1 MSRSIAVALAAA
13 VVIALASA
21 GADAWQC
28 PIQWRAA
35 EEAIKKA
42 ESMNVPP
49 EAKALLADA
58 RKLVA
63 EARKHHTEGNTKL
76 EHAHSM
82 WKAKAALAQAEAV
95 ITIATP

>member
-1 MSRSIAVALAAA
+1 MDRTFVAALA
-13 VVIALASA
+13 VVSVVTLAGSPAL
-21 GADAWQC
+21 AWQC

-42 ESMNVPP
+42 EALNVPADARP
-49 EAKALLADA
+49 LLADA
-58 RKLVA
+58 RRLVA
-63 EARKHHTEGNTKL
+63 ESKKHHEGNTKL

-95 ITIATP
+95 ITISSP